1 MGNMGRRNPTHNKQS
16 STLFGTF
23 DTAEEVA
30 LAYGKTAIESKEVAS
45 KEELQVKDG
54 VVKPSLIDVVEKFSN
69 QVGKISQ
76 VFPRLVGIHV
86 PDHDTTDSPRD

>member
-30 LAYGKTAIESKEVAS
+30 LAYGKTAIESKGTTFFLRVSNFISDFFEFLQKFS
-45 KEELQVKDG
+45 KE
-54 VVKPSLIDVVEKFSN
+54 I
-69 QVGKISQ
+69 
-76 VFPRLVGIHV
+76 
-86 PDHDTTDSPRD
+86 